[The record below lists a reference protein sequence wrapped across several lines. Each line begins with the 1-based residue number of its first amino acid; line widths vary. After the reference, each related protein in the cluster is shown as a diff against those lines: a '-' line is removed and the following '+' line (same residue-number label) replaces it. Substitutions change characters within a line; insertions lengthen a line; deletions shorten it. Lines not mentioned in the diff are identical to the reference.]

1 MPDEGGVIVSHLIRL
16 LFYAR
21 SQWWRLFVGFVGAIV
36 EMVLALMV
44 PMYTRQVVDRLAVP
58 GLNVETAY
66 GFLNIVA
73 FALLVFGLI
82 RAISIFIQIFV
93 AEKASQEV
101 AYALRNDLYD
111 KLQRQSFTFYDKAA
125 TGELMSRLT
134 SDVEMCREAV
144 GFGMSSLL
152 GNGAWLI
159 GVAAYLFYMDWRY
172 TLISLSTLPLLF
184 FVAVR
189 YTLKVEPMYADVQEQ
204 RAKLTAVAQ
213 ENFSGVRVVRAFSR
227 EEEEIQRFH
236 VENQNLCNQVLKAAK
251 ASSFYHPAM
260 DFLANMGTV
269 LVLWYGG
276 REVIGG
282 AMTLGSVVA
291 FHGSLWMLI
300 WPVRALGYILG
311 VMQRAAAS
319 VKRVFEL
326 LDEESVIK
334 EKPDAVELSQAAGE
348 VRFENVSFAYSDGVP
363 VLKEITFEAKPGEV
377 VAIVGSTGSGK
388 STLVNLIPRFY
399 DVTGGRVTIDGRD
412 VRDLTLASLRRH
424 IGIVMQETFLFSTT
438 IRENIAYG
446 RPDASMEEVEAAAR
460 AAAAHKFIMELPQG
474 YDTVVGERGVGLSG
488 GQRQRVAIAR
498 ALLADPRILILD
510 DSTSSVDLETER
522 EIQGALQRLMEG
534 RTTFIIAQRL
544 STVQQAD
551 KILVLDGG
559 MIVQEGTHAQLV
571 QQGGVYQQILESQ
584 IIPASFAA
592 S

>member
-1 MPDEGGVIVSHLIRL
+1 MTYLIRL

-21 SQWWRLFVGFVGAIV
+21 SQWWRLGVGFLGAII
-36 EMVLALMV
+36 EMVLALAV
-44 PMYTRQVVDRLAVP
+44 PMYTRQVVDRLAQP
-58 GLNVETAY
+58 GLNVETASA
-66 GFLNIVA
+66 FLNIVA
-73 FALLVFGLI
+73 FTLVVFGLM
-82 RAISIFIQIFV
+82 RSISIFIQVFV
-93 AEKASQEV
+93 AEKAAQEV

-111 KLQRQSFTFYDKAA
+111 KLQRQSFAFYDKAA

-144 GFGMSSLL
+144 GFGMSSFL

-159 GVAAYLFYMDWRY
+159 GVAGYLFYVDWRY
-172 TLISLSTLPLLF
+172 TLIALATLPLLF
-184 FVAVR
+184 LVAVY
-189 YTLKVEPMYADVQEQ
+189 YTLKVEPMYAEVQEQ
-204 RAKLTAVAQ
+204 RAQLTAVAQ

-227 EEEEIQRFH
+227 EDEEIRRFH
-236 VENQNLCNQVLKAAK
+236 VENENLCARVLRTARI
-251 ASSFYHPAM
+251 SSFFQPGM
-260 DFLANMGTV
+260 DFFANLGTV

-282 AMTLGSVVA
+282 TMTLGSVVA
-291 FHGSLWMLI
+291 FHGSLWMLF

-326 LDEESVIK
+326 LDEESVTK
-334 EKPDAVELSQAAGE
+334 EKPGAIELPRVAGE
-348 VRFENVSFAYSDGVP
+348 VRFENVSFSYADGVP
-363 VLKEITFEAKPGEV
+363 VLKDITFEAKPGEV

-399 DVTGGRVTIDGRD
+399 DVTAGRITIDGYDIRD
-412 VRDLTLASLRRH
+412 VTLASLRRQ
-424 IGIVMQETFLFSTT
+424 IGIVMQETFLFSTS

-446 RPDASMEEVEAAAR
+446 RPDASPAEVEAAAR
-460 AAAAHKFIMELPQG
+460 AAAAHKFIMELPEG

-510 DSTSSVDLETER
+510 DSTSSVDLATER
-522 EIQGALQRLMEG
+522 EIQEALQRLMQG

-544 STVQQAD
+544 STVQRAD

-559 MIVQEGTHAQLV
+559 RIVQEGTHAQLV
-571 QQGGVYQQILESQ
+571 KQGGVYQQILESQ
-584 IIPASFAA
+584 ILPASFAA

>member
-1 MPDEGGVIVSHLIRL
+1 MTYLIRL

-36 EMVLALMV
+36 EMILALMV
-44 PMYTRQVVDRLAVP
+44 PMYTRQVVDRLAAP
-58 GLNVETAY
+58 GLNAETAY

-82 RAISIFIQIFV
+82 RAISIFIQVFV
-93 AEKASQEV
+93 TEKASQEV

-111 KLQRQSFTFYDKAA
+111 KLQRQSFSFYDKAA

-159 GVAAYLFYMDWRY
+159 GVAGYLFYLDWRY
-172 TLISLSTLPLLF
+172 TLICLSTLPLLYIL
-184 FVAVR
+184 AVR
-189 YTLKVEPMYADVQEQ
+189 YTLKVEPMYTDVQEQ

-236 VENQNLCNQVLKAAK
+236 VENENLCARVLKAART
-251 ASSFYHPAM
+251 SSFYHPAM
-260 DFLANMGTV
+260 DFLANLGTV

-276 REVIGG
+276 REVIQGT
-282 AMTLGSVVA
+282 MTLGSVVA
-291 FHGSLWMLI
+291 FHGSLWMLF
-300 WPVRALGYILG
+300 WPVRALGYVLG

-326 LDEESVIK
+326 LDAESVIK
-334 EKPDAVELSQAAGE
+334 EKPGAVELTRAAGE
-348 VRFENVSFAYSDGVP
+348 VRFENVSFAYADGVP
-363 VLKEITFEAKPGEV
+363 VLKNITFEAKPGEI

-399 DVTGGRVTIDGRD
+399 DVTGGRVTIDGYD
-412 VRDLTLASLRRH
+412 VRDLTLASLRRQ

-446 RPDASMEEVEAAAR
+446 RPGASMEEVEAAAR
-460 AAAAHKFIMELPQG
+460 AAAAHKFITELPQG

-510 DSTSSVDLETER
+510 DSTSSVDLKTER
-522 EIQGALQRLMEG
+522 EIQEALRRLMQG
-534 RTTFIIAQRL
+534 RTTFVIAQRL

-551 KILVLDGG
+551 KILVLDNGR
-559 MIVQEGTHAQLV
+559 IVQEGTHAQLV

-584 IIPASFAA
+584 ILPASFAA

>member
-1 MPDEGGVIVSHLIRL
+1 VTYLIRL

-36 EMVLALMV
+36 EMILALMV
-44 PMYTRQVVDRLAVP
+44 PMYTRQVVDRLAAP
-58 GLNVETAY
+58 GLNAETAY

-82 RAISIFIQIFV
+82 RAISIFIQVFV
-93 AEKASQEV
+93 TEKASQEV

-111 KLQRQSFTFYDKAA
+111 KLQRQSFSFYDKAA

-159 GVAAYLFYMDWRY
+159 GVAGYLFYLDWRY
-172 TLISLSTLPLLF
+172 TLICLSTLPLLF
-184 FVAVR
+184 IIAVR
-189 YTLKVEPMYADVQEQ
+189 YTLKVEPMYTDVQEQ

-236 VENQNLCNQVLKAAK
+236 VENENLCARVLKAART
-251 ASSFYHPAM
+251 SSFYHPAM
-260 DFLANMGTV
+260 DFLANLGTV

-276 REVIGG
+276 REVIQGT
-282 AMTLGSVVA
+282 MTLGSVLA
-291 FHGSLWMLI
+291 FHGSLWMLF
-300 WPVRALGYILG
+300 WPVRALGYVLG

-326 LDEESVIK
+326 LDAESVIK
-334 EKPDAVELSQAAGE
+334 EKPGAVELTRAAGE
-348 VRFENVSFAYSDGVP
+348 VRFENVSFAYADGVP
-363 VLKEITFEAKPGEV
+363 VLKNITFEAKPGEI

-399 DVTGGRVTIDGRD
+399 DVTGGRVTIDGYD
-412 VRDLTLASLRRH
+412 VRDLTLASLRRQ

-446 RPDASMEEVEAAAR
+446 RPGASMEEVEAAAR
-460 AAAAHKFIMELPQG
+460 AAAAHKFITELPQG

-510 DSTSSVDLETER
+510 DSTSSVDLKTER
-522 EIQGALQRLMEG
+522 EIQEALRRLMQG
-534 RTTFIIAQRL
+534 RTTFVIAQRL

-551 KILVLDGG
+551 KILVLDNGR
-559 MIVQEGTHAQLV
+559 IVQEGTHAQLV

-584 IIPASFAA
+584 ILPASFAA

>member
-1 MPDEGGVIVSHLIRL
+1 MFKSSG
-16 LFYAR
+16 
-21 SQWWRLFVGFVGAIV
+21 
-36 EMVLALMV
+36 
-44 PMYTRQVVDRLAVP
+44 
-58 GLNVETAY
+58 
-66 GFLNIVA
+66 
-73 FALLVFGLI
+73 
-82 RAISIFIQIFV
+82 
-93 AEKASQEV
+93 
-101 AYALRNDLYD
+101 
-111 KLQRQSFTFYDKAA
+111 QS
-125 TGELMSRLT
+125 
-134 SDVEMCREAV
+134 
-144 GFGMSSLL
+144 
-152 GNGAWLI
+152 
-159 GVAAYLFYMDWRY
+159 
-172 TLISLSTLPLLF
+172 LP
-184 FVAVR
+184 
-189 YTLKVEPMYADVQEQ
+189 
-204 RAKLTAVAQ
+204 VAQ
-213 ENFSGVRVVRAFSR
+213 ENFSGVRVVRAFSG

-474 YDTVVGERGVGLSG
+474 YDTVVGERGVGLSEAEAAG
-488 GQRQRVAIAR
+488 GHC
-498 ALLADPRILILD
+498 
-510 DSTSSVDLETER
+510 
-522 EIQGALQRLMEG
+522 QGPVG
-534 RTTFIIAQRL
+534 
-544 STVQQAD
+544 
-551 KILVLDGG
+551 
-559 MIVQEGTHAQLV
+559 
-571 QQGGVYQQILESQ
+571 
-584 IIPASFAA
+584 
-592 S
+592 

>member
-1 MPDEGGVIVSHLIRL
+1 MSYLIRL

-21 SQWWRLFVGFVGAIV
+21 SQWWRLLVGFVGAIV
-36 EMVLALMV
+36 EMVLALAV
-44 PMYTRQVVDRLAVP
+44 PMYTRQVVDRLADP

-111 KLQRQSFTFYDKAA
+111 KLQRQSFSFYDKAA

-159 GVAAYLFYMDWRY
+159 GVAAYLFYLDWRY

-184 FVAVR
+184 LVAVR
-189 YTLKVEPMYADVQEQ
+189 YTLKVEPMYTDVQEQ

-251 ASSFYHPAM
+251 TSSFYHPAM
-260 DFLANMGTV
+260 DYLANLGTV

-334 EKPDAVELSQAAGE
+334 EKPDAVKLSQAAGE

-399 DVTGGRVTIDGRD
+399 DVTGGRVTIDGCD

-460 AAAAHKFIMELPQG
+460 AAAAHEFIMELPQG

-522 EIQGALQRLMEG
+522 EIQEALQRLMEG

-571 QQGGVYQQILESQ
+571 RQGGVYQKILESQ

>member
-1 MPDEGGVIVSHLIRL
+1 MSYLIRL

-21 SQWWRLFVGFVGAIV
+21 SQWWRLGVGFLGAII
-36 EMVLALMV
+36 EMVLALAV
-44 PMYTRQVVDRLAVP
+44 PMYTRQVVDRLAQP
-58 GLNVETAY
+58 GLNVETASA
-66 GFLNIVA
+66 FLNIVA
-73 FALLVFGLI
+73 FTLVVFGLM
-82 RAISIFIQIFV
+82 RSISIFIQVFV
-93 AEKASQEV
+93 AEKAAQEV

-111 KLQRQSFTFYDKAA
+111 KLQRQSFAFYDKAA

-144 GFGMSSLL
+144 GFGMSSFL

-159 GVAAYLFYMDWRY
+159 GVAGYLFYVDWRY
-172 TLISLSTLPLLF
+172 TLIALATLPLLF
-184 FVAVR
+184 LVAVY
-189 YTLKVEPMYADVQEQ
+189 YTLKVEPMYAEVQEQ
-204 RAKLTAVAQ
+204 RAQLTAVAQ

-227 EEEEIQRFH
+227 EDEEIRRFH
-236 VENQNLCNQVLKAAK
+236 VENENLCARVLRTARI
-251 ASSFYHPAM
+251 SSFFQPGM
-260 DFLANMGTV
+260 DFFANLGTV

-282 AMTLGSVVA
+282 TMTLGSVVA
-291 FHGSLWMLI
+291 FHGSLWMLF

-326 LDEESVIK
+326 LDEESVTK
-334 EKPDAVELSQAAGE
+334 EKPGAIELPRVAGE
-348 VRFENVSFAYSDGVP
+348 VRFENVSFSYADGVP
-363 VLKEITFEAKPGEV
+363 VLKDITFEAKPGEV

-399 DVTGGRVTIDGRD
+399 DVTAGRITIDGYDIRD
-412 VRDLTLASLRRH
+412 VTLASLRRQ
-424 IGIVMQETFLFSTT
+424 IGIVMQETFLFSTS

-446 RPDASMEEVEAAAR
+446 RPDASPAEVEAAAR
-460 AAAAHKFIMELPQG
+460 AAAAHKFIMELPEG

-510 DSTSSVDLETER
+510 DSTSSVDLATER
-522 EIQGALQRLMEG
+522 EIQEALQRLMQG

-544 STVQQAD
+544 STVQRAD

-559 MIVQEGTHAQLV
+559 RIVQEGTHAQLV
-571 QQGGVYQQILESQ
+571 KQGGVYQQILESQ
-584 IIPASFAA
+584 ILPASFAA

>member
-1 MPDEGGVIVSHLIRL
+1 
-16 LFYAR
+16 
-21 SQWWRLFVGFVGAIV
+21 
-36 EMVLALMV
+36 MVLALAV
-44 PMYTRQVVDRLAVP
+44 PMYTRQVVDRLAQP
-58 GLNVETAY
+58 GLNVETASA
-66 GFLNIVA
+66 FLNIVA
-73 FALLVFGLI
+73 FTLVVFGLM
-82 RAISIFIQIFV
+82 RSISIFIQVFV
-93 AEKASQEV
+93 AEKAAQEV

-111 KLQRQSFTFYDKAA
+111 KLQRQSFAFYDKAA

-144 GFGMSSLL
+144 GFGMSSFL

-159 GVAAYLFYMDWRY
+159 GVAGYLFYVDWRY
-172 TLISLSTLPLLF
+172 TLIALATLPLLF
-184 FVAVR
+184 LVAVY
-189 YTLKVEPMYADVQEQ
+189 YTLKVEPMYAEVQEQ
-204 RAKLTAVAQ
+204 RAQLTAVAQ

-227 EEEEIQRFH
+227 EDEEIRRFH
-236 VENQNLCNQVLKAAK
+236 VENENLCARVLRTARI
-251 ASSFYHPAM
+251 SSFFQPGM
-260 DFLANMGTV
+260 DFFANLGTV

-282 AMTLGSVVA
+282 TMTLGSVVA
-291 FHGSLWMLI
+291 FHGSLWMLF

-326 LDEESVIK
+326 LDEESVTK
-334 EKPDAVELSQAAGE
+334 EKPGAIELPRVAGE
-348 VRFENVSFAYSDGVP
+348 VRFENVSFSYADGVP
-363 VLKEITFEAKPGEV
+363 VLKDITFEAKPGEV

-399 DVTGGRVTIDGRD
+399 DVTAGRITIDGYDIRD
-412 VRDLTLASLRRH
+412 VTLASLRRQ
-424 IGIVMQETFLFSTT
+424 IGIVMQETFLFSTS

-446 RPDASMEEVEAAAR
+446 RPDASPAEVEAAAR
-460 AAAAHKFIMELPQG
+460 AAAAHKFIMELPEG

-510 DSTSSVDLETER
+510 DSTSSVDLATER
-522 EIQGALQRLMEG
+522 EIQEALQRLMQG

-544 STVQQAD
+544 STVQRAD

-559 MIVQEGTHAQLV
+559 RIVQEGTHAQLV
-571 QQGGVYQQILESQ
+571 KQGGVYQQILESQ
-584 IIPASFAA
+584 ILPASFAA